1 MGRHPRPDVDAVA
14 ALRAGLVTRA
24 RPGLEPNA
32 TLAQRFDLTPT
43 VARFVIR
50 PDAGVPPFEPGQYFA
65 LGLTVDGRPLQRP
78 YSTASPRGEASSLE
92 FLVRLVGAGA
102 FTPRLWRLAAGDRL
116 WIGRPKGLFML
127 RPDDPRTHLFVAT
140 GTGLAPFV
148 SMLETIVG
156 TASGSPDGRPGPASP
171 RAVVVHGVAHVAELA
186 YRDRLER
193 LAAGAAA
200 VRYSPVVSRPTH
212 PDNAGWSGLTGR
224 LVPRLDE
231 VCSVH
236 RVDPA
241 TSVAYLCGNPEMI
254 ASAERVLLDRGFAPE
269 AVISEHYWP
278 LA

>member
-14 ALRAGLVTRA
+14 TPRAGPVTRA

-32 TLAQRFDLTPT
+32 TLVQRFDLTPT
-43 VARFVIR
+43 VARFVVR

-78 YSTASPRGEASSLE
+78 YSTSSPRGEATSLE

-102 FTPRLWRLAAGDRL
+102 FTPRLWRLAADDRL

-127 RPDDPRTHLFVAT
+127 RPDDRRTHLFVAT

-156 TASGSPDGRPGPASP
+156 TAGGPQDDRPGLRSP

-193 LAAGAAA
+193 LAGGADG

-212 PDNAGWSGLTGR
+212 PDNDGWSGLTGR
-224 LVPRLDE
+224 LVTRLDE

-236 RVDPA
+236 RVDPD

-254 ASAERVLLDRGFAPE
+254 ASAERVLLDRGFAPD